1 MRIAITRG
9 VSPSIGRCE
18 LTHLTRSPIDL
29 DVARAQHA
37 AYERCLAGTG
47 CLLERIEASADLPD
61 SVFVEDA
68 AVVFDELAV
77 ITRPGAAS
85 RRPETDAVAA
95 VVARYRT
102 LCRLQAPA
110 TLDGGDVIVAGRRVF
125 VGRSGRTNAAGIDAM
140 RGLLAPHGYTVEGVD
155 VTGCLHLKSAA
166 THVADGLLLV
176 NPAWVDPG
184 VFHPLAVVEVDPAE
198 AYAANALPIGREVI
212 YAAGFPRTRARLE
225 SRGVRVREVETG
237 ELAKAE
243 GAVTCCS
250 LVFEAGVP
258 ARGLP

>member
-1 MRIAITRG
+1 MRIAVTRG

-18 LTHLTRSPIDL
+18 LTHLARSPIDL
-29 DVARAQHA
+29 GVARAQHA
-37 AYERCLAGTG
+37 AYERCLAEAG
-47 CLLERIEASADLPD
+47 CVLERIEASAGLPD

-68 AVVFDELAV
+68 AVVFDELAI

-85 RRPETDAVAA
+85 RRPETDEVAT
-95 VVARYRT
+95 VVARYRP
-102 LCRLQAPA
+102 LCRLEAPA

-140 RGLLAPHGYTVEGVD
+140 RRLLAPHGYTVEGVD
-155 VTGCLHLKSAA
+155 VTRCLHLKSAA
-166 THVADGLLLV
+166 TRVADGLLLV
-176 NPAWVDPG
+176 NPAWVDRT
-184 VFHPLAVVEVDPAE
+184 VFDPLAIVEVDPAE
-198 AYAANALPIGREVI
+198 PYAANALPIGREVI

-225 SRGVRVREVETG
+225 ARGLRVREVDTA

-243 GAVTCCS
+243 GAITCCS
-250 LVFEAGVP
+250 LVFDAGVP

>member
-18 LTHLTRSPIDL
+18 LTHLARSPIDL

-37 AYERCLAGTG
+37 AYERCLAEAG
-47 CLLERIEASADLPD
+47 CVLQRIDASADLPD

-77 ITRPGAAS
+77 VARPGAAS
-85 RRPETDAVAA
+85 RRPETDDVAA
-95 VVARYRT
+95 VLARYRT
-102 LCRLQAPA
+102 LCRLEAPA

-125 VGRSGRTNAAGIDAM
+125 VGRSGRTNAEGIDAL
-140 RGLLAPHGYTVEGVD
+140 RGLLAPHGYTVEAVD

-166 THVADGLLLV
+166 TRVGDGLLLV
-176 NPAWVDPG
+176 NPAWVDPAA
-184 VFHPLAVVEVDPAE
+184 FRPLAIVEVDPAE
-198 AYAANALPIGREVI
+198 PCGANALAIGRDVV

-225 SRGVRVREVETG
+225 ARGVGVREVEAG

-250 LVFEAGVP
+250 LVFDA
-258 ARGLP
+258 